1 MQPLKKQKGA
11 HQTIAPEDTTHTLG
25 ILSSLFTNLPSDSP
39 PRIRLLAKFV
49 ESNYEK
55 TDKLLDIRTS
65 AQARL
70 AVTDQEID
78 AEKGALLKAGEE
90 IGAEEE
96 DAWYLRRLDGG
107 FYTLQTVDYIL
118 AWIVM
123 EDDGV
128 GAIWL
133 LACALSDVHQI
144 RDHVGQMLSRR
155 NKSLQDV
162 VSTLRTFR
170 DNIDEGESNNSD
182 GTSQREILQHLMV
195 FLESY

>member
-1 MQPLKKQKGA
+1 MQPLKKQKSVI
-11 HQTIAPEDTTHTLG
+11 QPTAPEDTTHTLG

-39 PRIRLLAKFV
+39 ARIRLLAKFV
-49 ESNYEK
+49 ENNYEK
-55 TDKLLDIRTS
+55 ADKLLDIRTS

-70 AVTDQEID
+70 TATNREID
-78 AEKGALLKAGEE
+78 AEKGARLEEGEE
-90 IGAEEE
+90 IGDEE

-123 EDDGV
+123 EDDG
-128 GAIWL
+128 
-133 LACALSDVHQI
+133 I
-144 RDHVGQMLSRR
+144 RDHVRQMLNRR
-155 NKSLQDV
+155 NKSYLDV
-162 VSTLRTFR
+162 VTTLRSFR

-182 GTSQREILQHLMV
+182 GISQREILHNLIA

>member
-11 HQTIAPEDTTHTLG
+11 HQAIAPEDTTHTLG

-39 PRIRLLAKFV
+39 ARIRLLAKFV

>member
-1 MQPLKKQKGA
+1 
-11 HQTIAPEDTTHTLG
+11 
-25 ILSSLFTNLPSDSP
+25 
-39 PRIRLLAKFV
+39 V

-65 AQARL
+65 SQARL

-128 GAIWL
+128 GAIRL
-133 LACALSDVHQI
+133 LVCALSDRHQI
-144 RDHVGQMLSRR
+144 RDHVRQMLSRR

-170 DNIDEGESNNSD
+170 DNIDEKESDNSD